1 MKVQDRYKNQEL
13 KLKAEYISNVIEN
26 EDTTDEIDDKGNHIS
41 RERKNTVKTDTLR
54 HKNTKLASHAPSQI
68 TQACENQVPPP
79 ARTQSPQSQS
89 IAVSHIHHHR
99 AACDL
104 E

>member
-26 EDTTDEIDDKGNHIS
+26 EDTTDENDDKGNHIS

-68 TQACENQVPPP
+68 TQACENQVPP
-79 ARTQSPQSQS
+79 ARTQSPQ
-89 IAVSHIHHHR
+89 
-99 AACDL
+99 
-104 E
+104 

>member
-26 EDTTDEIDDKGNHIS
+26 EDTTDENDDKGNHIS

-54 HKNTKLASHAPSQI
+54 HNCTLRTQNKKLASQAPSQI
-68 TQACENQVPPP
+68 TQACENLVCLLH
-79 ARTQSPQSQS
+79 AH
-89 IAVSHIHHHR
+89 SHHSHR
-99 AACDL
+99 A
-104 E
+104 